1 MHTDAHGKSFICR
14 RKPAFLGVK
23 EQSIIFEGF
32 RNGFVLQAPSQSPCI
47 SLGHNLKHPLLD
59 SEQTGVLWILDS
71 KGSLGISSKHR
82 ASHFLSCF
90 LP

>member
-1 MHTDAHGKSFICR
+1 MSERAVHYFWGIQKWFCFTGTI
-14 RKPAFLGVK
+14 
-23 EQSIIFEGF
+23 SI
-32 RNGFVLQAPSQSPCI
+32 PYI

-82 ASHFLSCF
+82 APIFSAAFYPNFYVHHF
-90 LP
+90 